1 MTVEIIPVGG
11 FDECGRNCVAVKVGD
26 EVILLDLGLNL
37 EPYINYTNDE
47 DIRDVDPEE
56 LMAVNAVPDISKIED
71 LRSKVKAIVAG
82 HAHLDHIG
90 AIPYLGERFKA
101 PVICTAFTA
110 EVLKSMFKDE
120 KIEMHNKIK
129 VLNANSSM
137 KISDKISIE
146 FINVT
151 HSIPQTVIIVIHTPD
166 GAVVYTND
174 FKFDLNPI
182 IGRKPNFK
190 RLKEI
195 GGEGVL
201 ALFADSTRS
210 SLDKK
215 TPSES
220 VAKEL
225 LKDVLLGTSSEGKTV
240 IVTTFASHL
249 ARLKSIIFFG
259 KKLNRKILFLGRS
272 LSRYVQAGE
281 NLGLINF
288 SKDVELVKY
297 GNQIKY
303 TLQKLQGKLGKYLLV
318 VTGHQGELNA
328 TLSKMADG
336 RIPFRFKKDDHV
348 VFSCEVIPTE
358 TNRTNREILENK
370 LKNHGVRIFKDIHVS
385 GHGAKEDI
393 RDLIIYLKPKHILP
407 SHGCADMRRPTC
419 VLAKEMGYTDKQI
432 HLLSNGERLK
442 LP

>member
-1 MTVEIIPVGG
+1 MTVEIFSVGG
-11 FDECGRNCVAVKVGD
+11 FNECGRNCVAVKVDD

-37 EPYINYTNDE
+37 EPYINYTNNE
-47 DIRDVDPEE
+47 DVKDINPEE
-56 LMAVNAVPDISKIED
+56 LIAVNAVPDISKIKN
-71 LRSKVKAIVAG
+71 LHRKVKAIVAG

-90 AIPYLGERFKA
+90 AIPYLGGNFKA
-101 PVICTAFTA
+101 PVVCTAFTA
-110 EVLKSMFKDE
+110 EVLKSIFKDE
-120 KIEMHNKIK
+120 NLKMHNKIK
-129 VLNANSSM
+129 VLNANSCM
-137 KISDKISIE
+137 KISDKVTIE
-146 FINVT
+146 FVNVT
-151 HSIPQTVIIVIHTPD
+151 HSIPQTVIVVIHTPD

-190 RLKEI
+190 RLKQI
-195 GGEGVL
+195 GKEGVL

-210 SLDKK
+210 GLDKK

-225 LKDVLLGTSSEGKTV
+225 LKDVLLGTSSEGKTI

-249 ARLKSIIFFG
+249 ARLKSIILFG

-281 NLGLINF
+281 NLDLINF
-288 SKDVELVKY
+288 SKDVEILKF
-297 GNQIKY
+297 GKQIKY
-303 TLQKLQGKLGKYLLV
+303 KLQNLQGKLDKYLLV

-336 RIPFRFKKDDHV
+336 RIPFKFKKGDHV

-358 TNRTNREILENK
+358 TNKANREVLENK
-370 LKNHGVRIFKDIHVS
+370 LRNYGVRVFKDIHVS

-393 RDLIIYLKPKHILP
+393 RDLIIYLKPKNILP
-407 SHGCADMRRPTC
+407 SHGCIEMRKPT
-419 VLAKEMGYTDKQI
+419 VSLAREMGYSDEQI
-432 HLLSNGERLK
+432 HLLHNGEKLK
-442 LP
+442 LS